1 MAAILVARARAEN
14 LLGKQIE
21 SGRALGDT
29 LAQEVNSDAG
39 YHGWIHD
46 QERWKSLSLEALRV
60 IYGEDSPEWK
70 EFDQSG
76 RIFVAI
82 GGTPWHVRAQQ
93 ALERHGSSLNVLQ
106 SLVERLEFAEEPPA
120 LPTDPEPEEKPVPAG
135 VFVVYGHDE
144 LIREQVARTINED
157 GGRKAVILHE
167 QANRGQTLIEKF
179 ERHASEAG
187 WAVILLTADDVGG
200 TSEDDLHP
208 RPRQNVVLEM
218 GFFYGRFGRERVAVL
233 YEENVELPSDTLGIA
248 YIPLDAGGAWKAK
261 LLKELE

>member
-1 MAAILVARARAEN
+1 MVAILVARARAED

-21 SGRALGDT
+21 SGRAVGDA
-29 LAQEVNSDAG
+29 LAQGVNSEAA
-39 YHGWIHD
+39 YRGWKQD
-46 QERWKSLSLEALRV
+46 KERWKSLSVEALGH
-60 IYGEDSPEWK
+60 IYGGDSKEAR

-76 RIFVAI
+76 SVYIAV

-106 SLVERLEFAEEPPA
+106 SLVERLEFAEEPLGLA
-120 LPTDPEPEEKPVPAG
+120 TNPEPEEKSVPTG
-135 VFVVYGHDE
+135 VFVVHGHNE

-200 TSEDDLHP
+200 TSDDNLHP
-208 RPRQNVVLEM
+208 RARQNVVLEM
-218 GFFYGRFGRERVAVL
+218 GFFYGRLGREHVAVL
-233 YEENVELPSDTLGIA
+233 YEEGVQLPSDTDGIA
-248 YIPLDAGGAWKAK
+248 YIPLDRGGAWKARV
-261 LLKELE
+261 LREIE